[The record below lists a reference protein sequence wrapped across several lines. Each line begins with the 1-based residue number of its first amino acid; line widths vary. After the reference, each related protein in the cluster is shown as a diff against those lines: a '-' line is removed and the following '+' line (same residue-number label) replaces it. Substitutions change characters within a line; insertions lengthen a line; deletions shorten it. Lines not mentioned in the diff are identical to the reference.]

1 MDDKTMERMV
11 AVLKR
16 ATEAEG
22 REKVG
27 KRGGGLKHPPPLLF
41 AVLAAAV
48 ALYNTSSLLRF
59 AWAVVAVGVKLFL
72 LLSALTV
79 YVTYMHGGAYL
90 KPTPLSK

>member
-1 MDDKTMERMV
+1 MV
-11 AVLKR
+11 
-16 ATEAEG
+16 G
-22 REKVG
+22 MW
-27 KRGGGLKHPPPLLF
+27 GGGLKHPPPLLF